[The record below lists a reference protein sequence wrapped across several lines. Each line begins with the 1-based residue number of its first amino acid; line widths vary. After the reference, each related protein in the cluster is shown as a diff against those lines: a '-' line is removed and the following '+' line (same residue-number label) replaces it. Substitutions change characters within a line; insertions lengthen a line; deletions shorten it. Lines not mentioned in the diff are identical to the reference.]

1 MSLLVLHEWVSA
13 IFPDQPPHL
22 DDSVSCEELRFR
34 NTFTG
39 AITLCTLRKG
49 ELELESESASTV
61 AIVRKSV
68 TDQANY
74 RRVHVVEAL
83 KPNAEAI
90 PSFLGLLRPRLEYLL
105 SLARRKELLDVVTDL
120 AGGEAGAGAAA
131 SAGGEGVGGGFGA
144 GAGADPRTLVPPPG
158 FTAEYT
164 SILRSGA
171 AIRADHQTRE
181 RALQYVCGLVTDQYV
196 DWFGVQ
202 GLDRRRQLPAVMEA
216 VGACVAPGGFEA
228 LVALFLDAA
237 ETKARVGGAGA
248 GAGAGAGTGAA
259 GGPPPLRG

>member
-1 MSLLVLHEWVSA
+1 VFVGSLSLLVLPEWVSA

-90 PSFLGLLRPRLEYLL
+90 SSFLGLLRPRLEYLL

-120 AGGEAGAGAAA
+120 AGGEAGAAA
-131 SAGGEGVGGGFGA
+131 SAGGEGVGF

-196 DWFGVQ
+196 DWFGAQ

-237 ETKARVGGAGA
+237 DNKARVGGAGA
-248 GAGAGAGTGAA
+248 GARAGAV
-259 GGPPPLRG
+259 GGLPPLRG